1 MTSMPELPDPS
12 LRDLELV
19 RLFQSGERAAFDRLV
34 EAHRR
39 DVYRLAY
46 RLVGNHADA
55 DDLAQ
60 EAFLRVFRSLGRFRG
75 ESSFRTWLTR
85 IVLNLATD
93 RRRIMAT
100 RRDAPLEE
108 VPDLEQPASTDRLG
122 FLRQEQIRKAV
133 GQLPRRQRETLI
145 LRVFQEMKFHEI
157 ARVMG
162 CTVGTAKANFFHAV
176 RGLKQR
182 VGG

>member
-1 MTSMPELPDPS
+1 MRSMPESPDPS
-12 LRDLELV
+12 SRDLDLV
-19 RLFQSGERAAFDRLV
+19 RRFQSGDSSAFDCLV
-34 EAHRR
+34 EYHRR

-60 EAFLRVFRSLGRFRG
+60 EAFLRIYRSLHRFRG
-75 ESSFRTWLTR
+75 DASFRTWLTR

-93 RRRIMAT
+93 RRRELAT
-100 RRDAPLEE
+100 RRDSPLDGVEE
-108 VPDLEQPASTDRLG
+108 PHQPDALDRLG
-122 FLRQEQIRKAV
+122 FLKREAIRKAV

-157 ARVMG
+157 ALVMG

-176 RGLKQR
+176 RGLRQR

>member
-1 MTSMPELPDPS
+1 MSMTESPDPS
-12 LRDLELV
+12 LRDFDLV
-19 RLFQSGERAAFDRLV
+19 RLFQSGERTAFDRLV

-60 EAFLRVFRSLGRFRG
+60 EAFLRAYRSLARFRG

-93 RRRIMAT
+93 RRRIFAT
-100 RRDAPLEE
+100 RREAPLEE
-108 VPDLEQPASTDRLG
+108 GWDGVQEALPDGLG
-122 FLRQEQIRKAV
+122 FLRREQIRKAV

>member
-1 MTSMPELPDPS
+1 MTSIPESPDPS
-12 LRDLELV
+12 LRDLDLV

-60 EAFLRVFRSLGRFRG
+60 DAFLRVYRSLGRFRG
-75 ESSFRTWLTR
+75 ESSFKTWLTR

-93 RRRIMAT
+93 RRRILAT
-100 RRDAPLEE
+100 RRDAPLDELRE
-108 VPDLEQPASTDRLG
+108 VEQPAAGERLG
-122 FLRQEQIRKAV
+122 FLSREQIRKAV

-145 LRVFQEMKFHEI
+145 LRVFQEMKFQEI

-176 RGLKQR
+176 RGLRQR